1 MTIPTTLSRGF
12 PRNQPPLPPFCVQTP
27 AEMSRAL
34 CEIGERNP
42 ARLSTHSRFAIF
54 LPHRKTHDVLF
65 ISNAR
70 IASENSAELA
80 DGNILV
86 SEGKIAAAGPSVGR
100 PENAREID
108 ARGRIAMPGM
118 FDAHVHFR
126 EPGFEAKENIRSGS
140 EAAINGGVTGVVMM
154 PNTNPAID
162 SGTIAT
168 QVLETARRVSRI
180 PIYTSGCVTKGRHG
194 KELAGIDGM
203 RAAGVRM
210 LTDDGDTTGD
220 PAVLFRAM
228 QYAKEFGMFF
238 ASHCEVPEL
247 AGPRA
252 LNEGVMSYKLG
263 IKGSPAC
270 AEEIII
276 DRDIRLAHAT
286 GAHLHIQHVSSKL
299 GMETI
304 RWWKQ
309 RGDVR
314 VTAEVAPHHLLFTD
328 EDIGD
333 FDTHYKMNPPLR
345 TKADNEALLE
355 GLLDGTFDIIATD
368 HAPHTPFEKSQDFV
382 SAPNGITGLDT
393 ALVSLHHYFV
403 ATGKLGWDVVIRKF
417 SAEPRRFMGL
427 KTPSISLGSPADFIL
442 FDPEK
447 ETNFT
452 AEFMKSKSQNTPFL
466 DKTLK
471 GSVDLVILG
480 DEILLDRENGNA
492 GIPSAF

>member
-1 MTIPTTLSRGF
+1 
-12 PRNQPPLPPFCVQTP
+12 
-27 AEMSRAL
+27 MSIL
-34 CEIGERNP
+34 IQ
-42 ARLSTHSRFAIF
+42 
-54 LPHRKTHDVLF
+54 
-65 ISNAR
+65 NAR
-70 IASENSAELA
+70 IASENSPELGKG
-80 DGNILV
+80 DILIKNGV
-86 SEGKIAAAGPSVGR
+86 IKAIGANLTAPAGAKV
-100 PENAREID
+100 ID
-108 ARGRIAMPGM
+108 AKNRIAMPGM

-126 EPGFEAKENIRSGS
+126 EPGFEAKETIATGA

-154 PNTNPAID
+154 PNTSPAID
-162 SGTIAT
+162 SGTVVA
-168 QVLETARRVSRI
+168 QVLDIGKRTARI

-203 RAAGVRM
+203 ISHGVKM

-228 QYAKEFGMFF
+228 QYASEFGVFF

-252 LNEGVMSYKLG
+252 LNEGVQSYKLG

-276 DRDIRLAHAT
+276 DRDIRLAHAA
-286 GAHLHIQHVSSKL
+286 GAHIHIQHVSSKV

-304 RWWKQ
+304 AWWKS
-309 RGDVR
+309 RGDVK
-314 VTAEVAPHHLLFTD
+314 VTAEVAPHHLLFID

-333 FDTHYKMNPPLR
+333 YDTHYKMNPPLR
-345 TKADNEALLE
+345 TKADNEALLQ
-355 GLLDGTFDIIATD
+355 GLIDGVFDLIATD

-393 ALVSLHHYFV
+393 ALVSLHHHFV
-403 ATGKLGWDVVIRKF
+403 LTGKFGWDLVVKRY
-417 SAEPRRFMGL
+417 SAEPRRLMGIEVP
-427 KTPSISLGSPADFIL
+427 TVSEGSPADLIL

-447 ETNFT
+447 ETTFT
-452 AEFMKSKSQNTPFL
+452 ADFMKSKSRNTPFL
-466 DKTLK
+466 DKALK

-480 DEILLDRENGNA
+480 DEILLER
-492 GIPSAF
+492 

>member
-1 MTIPTTLSRGF
+1 
-12 PRNQPPLPPFCVQTP
+12 
-27 AEMSRAL
+27 MSIL
-34 CEIGERNP
+34 I
-42 ARLSTHSRFAIF
+42 
-54 LPHRKTHDVLF
+54 K
-65 ISNAR
+65 NAR
-70 IASENSAELA
+70 IASEDSPALTEADVLLA
-80 DGNILV
+80 NGDIRKIGTGLMAPDGYRVID
-86 SEGKIAAAGPSVGR
+86 AAG
-100 PENAREID
+100 
-108 ARGRIAMPGM
+108 RILMPAM

-126 EPGFEAKENIRSGS
+126 EPGFEAKETIASGAES
-140 EAAINGGVTGVVMM
+140 AINGGITGVVMM
-154 PNTNPAID
+154 PNTVPAID
-162 SGTIAT
+162 SAGVVS
-168 QVLETARRVSRI
+168 QVLESAKKNARI
-180 PIYTSGCVTKGRHG
+180 PVYTSGCVTKGRHG

-203 RAAGVRM
+203 RALGVKM

-220 PAVLFRAM
+220 PSVLYRAM
-228 QYAKEFGMFF
+228 QYATEFGMFF

-252 LNEGVMSYKLG
+252 LNEGAVSYRLG

-286 GAHLHIQHVSSKL
+286 GAHIHIQHVSSKV

-304 RWWKQ
+304 AWWKS

-333 FDTHYKMNPPLR
+333 YDTHYKMNPPLR
-345 TKADNEALLE
+345 TKADNEALLQ
-355 GLLDGTFDIIATD
+355 GLIDGTFDLIATD

-403 ATGKLGWDVVIRKF
+403 ATGKFGWDLVVKRF
-417 SAEPRRFMGL
+417 SAEPRRFMSL
-427 KTPSISLGSPADFIL
+427 PAISIEEGQPVELIL
-442 FDPEK
+442 FNTEK
-447 ETNFT
+447 ETTFT
-452 AEFMKSKSQNTPFL
+452 KEFMKSKSQNTPFL

-471 GSVDLVILG
+471 GSVDLVVLG
-480 DEILLDRENGNA
+480 ENILLERL
-492 GIPSAF
+492 